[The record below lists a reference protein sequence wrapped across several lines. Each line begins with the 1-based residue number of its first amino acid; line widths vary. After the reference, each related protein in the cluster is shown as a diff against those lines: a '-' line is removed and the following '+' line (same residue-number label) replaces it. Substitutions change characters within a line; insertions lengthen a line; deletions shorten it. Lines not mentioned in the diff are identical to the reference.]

1 VLCNLFGTGAHDSAH
16 LGQPF
21 SNDFELTV
29 DGLGTSAVHVSG
41 FSKGDLGPV
50 ETETAEKRPAQTGKP
65 VEIAAVGPVTSGSKG
80 TGAASSSIAGRA
92 KAVDSAAMMG
102 IEDEGEEDDDE
113 DDDEGEEDE
122 NGEEDEEGEESEEDN
137 EDGEGEGED
146 DEDDEE
152 GEDEDEDEEADMPLA
167 PPSVAEILKGG
178 KRPASSSKAPP
189 SKPAKTAKAEA
200 PATAAKPAAQL
211 AAAKPSTPAAKPPA
225 PKPVKLEGGLEY
237 VDLQAGGGP
246 LATRGRKVNVKYR
259 GTLTNGKQ
267 FDEGTIN
274 FRLGGGEVIRGWD
287 LGVAGMKVGGKR
299 SLRIPPHLAY
309 GKKGVPPTIPPNA
322 TLLFDVQLLKC

>member
-1 VLCNLFGTGAHDSAH
+1 MS
-16 LGQPF
+16 
-21 SNDFELTV
+21 E
-29 DGLGTSAVHVSG
+29 
-41 FSKGDLGPV
+41 
-50 ETETAEKRPAQTGKP
+50 
-65 VEIAAVGPVTSGSKG
+65 
-80 TGAASSSIAGRA
+80 AASSSSRSTRGTRG
-92 KAVDSAAMMG
+92 KKKEDSEYQA
-102 IEDEGEEDDDE
+102 EHKEDDLSTLEKEEALPQGDPAKEVSGLE
-113 DDDEGEEDE
+113 DDLNLPVEEVIRRMQARAAEEGDDDD
-122 NGEEDEEGEESEEDN
+122 EEDEEEDAEESEGED
-137 EDGEGEGED
+137 DED